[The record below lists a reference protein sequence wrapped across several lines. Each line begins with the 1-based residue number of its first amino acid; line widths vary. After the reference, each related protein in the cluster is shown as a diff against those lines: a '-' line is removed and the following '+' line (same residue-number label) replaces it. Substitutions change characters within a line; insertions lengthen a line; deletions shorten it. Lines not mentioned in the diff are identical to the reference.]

1 MNTKLYEDLAMQ
13 FYDNNKDHRH
23 YNHLF
28 DGLVEEAGEAS
39 EAETVEDV
47 VEELGDVLWYVTV
60 IASRLGYSLD
70 NLMTKNYYKLERRQ
84 VVGK

>member
-1 MNTKLYEDLAMQ
+1 MNSKLYEELAMQ
-13 FYDNNKDHRH
+13 FYNDNKDHRH
-23 YNHLF
+23 YNYLF
-28 DGLVEEAGEAS
+28 DGLIEEAKEAA

-60 IASRLGYSLD
+60 IASRLGYSLE
-70 NLMTKNYYKLERRQ
+70 NLMRKNYNKLEMRK

>member
-1 MNTKLYEDLAMQ
+1 MNAKLYEDLAMQ
-13 FYDNNKDHRH
+13 FYDNNKEHRH
-23 YNHLF
+23 YNNLF
-28 DGLVEEAGEAS
+28 NGLEEEAKEAS

-60 IASRLGYSLD
+60 IASRLGYSLE
-70 NLMTKNYYKLERRQ
+70 NIMRKNYYKLERRQ

>member
-23 YNHLF
+23 YNYLF
-28 DGLVEEAGEAS
+28 NGLEEEAKEAA
-39 EAETVEDV
+39 EAKTDEDT

-60 IASRLGYSLD
+60 IASKMGVSLET
-70 NLMTKNYYKLERRQ
+70 LMKQNYYKLERRQ